1 MEYKDFEAFK
11 QEIKAWLDTH
21 QDEYIAFQNNINGKS
36 LDDFFLLYSK
46 IAPNFQNK
54 VNSIFYAD
62 IVPSFND
69 SSPIKLDDDEVS
81 AIKEAF
87 SNLNESSVVTSIFA
101 WIFFGKF
108 FEKMVEVHINLLE
121 QLYKPE
127 SLIEKVK
134 KWLIGRFVG
143 NTADPINVDDYEI
156 RVECTIK
163 ELVAKSI
170 ELHFRTKQDW
180 LHYIGKNGFD
190 NKLSNVVAK
199 NAIEDALSKTEEQI
213 VHINKMPLEQI
224 SEPALEPNQL
234 QVQTFESQLDGGADS
249 ASDKNETMEKYLC
262 CDNKD
267 YVIKK
272 IISLLA
278 IKSEANYQAY
288 IYVALQELGYLIKC
302 PASSFHNCLKSI
314 VPNIDLKGERNF
326 QKAVKKIYEKNVLD
340 PQYSQDIEHVKD
352 ALIKSY
358 EANSNIA

>member
-1 MEYKDFEAFK
+1 MEYKEFEAFK

-21 QDEYIAFQNNINGKS
+21 QDEYVAFQDNINGKS
-36 LDDFFLLYSK
+36 LNDILLLYSK

-62 IVPSFND
+62 IVPSFKD
-69 SSPIKLDDDEVS
+69 LSPLKLDDDEVS
-81 AIKEAF
+81 ALKEAF
-87 SNLNESSVVTSIFA
+87 SNLNESSVVRCICA
-101 WIFFGKF
+101 WIFFGNF
-108 FEKMVEVHINLLE
+108 FEKIVDVHINFLE
-121 QLYKPE
+121 QLYRSE

-143 NTADPINVDDYEI
+143 NIAAPINVEDFEI
-156 RVECTIK
+156 RIEYTIK

-170 ELHFRTKQDW
+170 ELHLKTKQDW
-180 LHYIGKNGFD
+180 LHYIEKNCFD
-190 NKLSNVVAK
+190 NKRSNVVAK
-199 NAIEDALSKTEEQI
+199 NAIEDALSKAE
-213 VHINKMPLEQI
+213 EQI
-224 SEPALEPNQL
+224 SEPASKANQL
-234 QVQTFESQLDGGADS
+234 HEQSLESQLDGGADS

-267 YVIKK
+267 HVIIK

-326 QKAVKKIYEKNVLD
+326 QKAVKKIYDKNVLD
-340 PQYSQDIEHVKD
+340 PQYSQDIEHVKE
-352 ALIKSY
+352 ALIKSS